1 MTEKLVSEISPEY
14 LVAVSKS
21 GVPVGYK
28 QTEIGVIPDDWKI
41 ATIGDTCELLT
52 GFPFPSSSYADSG
65 VRLLR
70 GSNVKRGCTD
80 WSDDITQYW
89 PEVTSTVKQYELM
102 AGDIVISMDGSLVGR
117 SFAQLNEADLP
128 ALLLQRVARVRS
140 SSVSQNYLKEWICSK
155 FFTEHCDSVKT
166 VTAIPHISP
175 QDIRTFKFVLPISNE
190 EQTAIA
196 NALSDVDALIQE
208 LEKLIAKKQAIKTA
222 TMQQLLTGRTRLPQ
236 FAHHPDGRKKGYKPS
251 ELGEIP
257 EDWECIKMGDL
268 AKIQRGASPRPIDS
282 PIWFDRNSSVG
293 WLRISDLTRT
303 NKFLTETTQSLSEL
317 GISHSRFVPKNN
329 LVMSIC
335 ATVGKPIIT
344 KRDLCIHDGFVV
356 FNGLTVNQDFMYY
369 ILKELEDEWSKQGQ
383 TGSQMNLNTDLING
397 TNVCIPNLTDEQV
410 KIALILSDMDEE
422 VQALEQRLNKTRQ
435 IKQGMMQELLT
446 GKTRLVKLAGVA

>member
-1 MTEKLVSEISPEY
+1 MTMELIKQVISNCLPS
-14 LVAVSKS
+14 SKS
-21 GVPVGYK
+21 VQESIGLK
-28 QTEIGVIPDDWKI
+28 LTEIGLVPEDWPLSTFGSICSAIGDGIHSTPIFNSNGEYYFVNGNNLVYGRVTLSDDTKKADNVEFNKHQKPLGDRTI
-41 ATIGDTCELLT
+41 LISINGTIGNIAIYRSEKIILGKSAAYLNIKSNVDKGYIFHCLNSDATQKAFNNGLT
-52 GFPFPSSSYADSG
+52 G
-65 VRLLR
+65 
-70 GSNVKRGCTD
+70 
-80 WSDDITQYW
+80 
-89 PEVTSTVKQYELM
+89 STIKNL
-102 AGDIVISMDGSLVGR
+102 GLG
-117 SFAQLNEADLP
+117 
-128 ALLLQRVARVRS
+128 
-140 SSVSQNYLKEWICSK
+140 
-155 FFTEHCDSVKT
+155 T
-166 VTAIPHISP
+166 
-175 QDIRTFKFVLPISNE
+175 IRNTVLPLPPIQ

-257 EDWECIKMGDL
+257 EDWECTKMGDL

-317 GISHSRFVPKNN
+317 GVSHSRFVPKNN

-369 ILKELEDEWSKQGQ
+369 VLKELEDEWSKQGQ

-410 KIALILSDMDEE
+410 EIALILSDMDEE
-422 VQALEQRLNKTRQ
+422 VQALEQRVNKTRQ

-446 GKTRLVKLAGVA
+446 GKTRLV